1 MNTLRPP
8 TEHKAQLL
16 LDIQKRRQEVRVASY

>member
-8 TEHKAQLL
+8 TEHKVQLL
-16 LDIQKRRQEVRVASY
+16 LDIQKRRQEVKVVSY

>member
-8 TEHKAQLL
+8 TEHRVQLR
-16 LDIQKRRQEVRVASY
+16 LDIQKRRQEVRVVSY